1 GQKYAAQGSFLLKS
15 EMEKGEASHEH

>member
-1 GQKYAAQGSFLLKS
+1 KYAAQGSFLLKS

>member
-1 GQKYAAQGSFLLKS
+1 AAQGSFLLKS